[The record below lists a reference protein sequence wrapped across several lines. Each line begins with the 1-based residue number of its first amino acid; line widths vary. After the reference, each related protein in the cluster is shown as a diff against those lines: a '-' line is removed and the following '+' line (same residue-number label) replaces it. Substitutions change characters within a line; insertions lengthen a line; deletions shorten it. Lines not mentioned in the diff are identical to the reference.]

1 VSDLTLP
8 ELMEILHES
17 AGADEPAVGPSGADS
32 AAGDDVSFDNL
43 GYDSLALL
51 ETVSRV
57 ERRYGLQLSDDIA
70 DTAQTPA
77 WMLGQINAALEAGTR
92 T

>member
-1 VSDLTLP
+1 VSELTLP

-17 AGADEPAVGPSGADS
+17 AGADESAVGPSGADG
-32 AAGDDVSFDNL
+32 AASEDVSFNDL

-70 DTAQTPA
+70 DTTQTPT
-77 WMLGQINAALEAGTR
+77 WMLGEINAALEAETR